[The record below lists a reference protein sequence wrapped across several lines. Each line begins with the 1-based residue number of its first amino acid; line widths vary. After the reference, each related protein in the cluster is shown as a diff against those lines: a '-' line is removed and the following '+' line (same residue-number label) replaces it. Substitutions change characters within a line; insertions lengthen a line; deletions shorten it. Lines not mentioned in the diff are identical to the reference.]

1 MKQMKLAIALMAT
14 LVFYACNNSETSS
27 SMGSGSK
34 DSTTNSMDEQN
45 LQKNR
50 SIYTAIQTGDS
61 ATIRSLIADDA
72 VDHQGPNGGD
82 VKGGAEITRMLADAH
97 NHVKGMKFN
106 IVSDAIKGD
115 YIFAM
120 VDVQGTAMDNTMG
133 MQAGKDVG
141 GRSVDVVKIKD
152 GKMVEHWGFMNMQDV
167 TKMSSQPAMN
177 SAPKKK

>member
-1 MKQMKLAIALMAT
+1 
-14 LVFYACNNSETSS
+14 
-27 SMGSGSK
+27 
-34 DSTTNSMDEQN
+34 
-45 LQKNR
+45 
-50 SIYTAIQTGDS
+50 
-61 ATIRSLIADDA
+61 
-72 VDHQGPNGGD
+72 
-82 VKGGAEITRMLADAH
+82 
-97 NHVKGMKFN
+97 MKFN

>member
-1 MKQMKLAIALMAT
+1 MNQMKLAIALMAT

-72 VDHQGPNGGD
+72 VDHQGPNGTD
-82 VKGGAEITRMLADAH
+82 VKGAAEITHMLIDFH
-97 NHVKGMKFN
+97 NHVKGMKFDV
-106 IVSDAIKGD
+106 VSDAIKGD

-120 VDVQGTAMDNTMG
+120 VDMKGTATDNTMG
-133 MQAGKDVG
+133 MPAGSSMD

-152 GKMVEHWGFMNMQDV
+152 GKMVEHWGFLNWQDV
-167 TKMSSQPAMN
+167 MKMSSQPPMH
-177 SAPKKK
+177 SAPKQK